1 MTSSTIAFTK
11 GHGTEN
17 DFVLV
22 LDRAGDSPLTPP
34 LVRALTDRRS
44 GIGGDGVIRVVPAR
58 HADEPMV
65 REQADGAEW
74 FMDYWNADGSTAEMC
89 GNGTRV
95 FAAFLDRAGLL
106 DGAGGADGA
115 GDASITIATRAGAK
129 TIRRW
134 TGGGVS
140 GFAVN
145 LGPWEF
151 AHPEIT
157 RAKGFDAL
165 VTLPGTPSLPGVR
178 IDTGNPHTVVV
189 LPRESPLASVDL
201 SRPPQVE
208 VAESVSSEAMADVT
222 GATNVELV
230 EILGPGRLRVRVHER
245 GVGETR
251 SCGTGAVAAVLAVRF
266 WEGSDQSDPQRDW
279 VVEVPGGV
287 LGVRVLADGT
297 AELAG
302 PAVLVAEGT
311 ATLELA

>member
-1 MTSSTIAFTK
+1 MTRSTIAFTK

-22 LDRAGDSPLTPP
+22 LDRAGDSPLTPA
-34 LVRALTDRRS
+34 LVRALTDRRC
-44 GIGGDGVIRVVPAR
+44 GIGGDGVIRVVKSR
-58 HADEPMV
+58 YADDPMV
-65 REQADGAEW
+65 RDQADTAEW
-74 FMDYWNADGSTAEMC
+74 FMDYWNADGSAAEMC

-95 FAAFLDRAGLL
+95 FAAFLDREGLL
-106 DGAGGADGA
+106 DQRFGAS
-115 GDASITIATRAGAK
+115 DAPITIATRAGTK
-129 TIRRW
+129 RIRRW
-134 TGGGVS
+134 TGNGVG

-145 LGPWEF
+145 LGSWSF

-165 VTLPGTPSLPGVR
+165 VTLAGEPSLPGVR
-178 IDTGNPHTVVV
+178 IDTGNPHTVVM
-189 LPRESPLASVDL
+189 LPPQTSLGGIDL
-201 SRPPQVE
+201 TRPPQVE
-208 VAESVSSEAMADVT
+208 VARSVASEAMTDVT

-230 EILGPGRLRVRVHER
+230 EILGPGRLKVRVHER

-266 WEGSDQSDPQRDW
+266 WEGSEESDPYRDW
-279 VVEVPGGV
+279 LVEVPGGV
-287 LGVRVLADGT
+287 LGVRVLPDGT

-311 ATLELA
+311 ATVDLA